1 MLIRKLREK
10 DLPQLAKLYAQFWNE
25 ESDVSKMKESL
36 DLIEK
41 ERNHIILV
49 AEEDGTLLGS
59 VMGVVCRELYGDCKP
74 FMVIENMIVNKTSR
88 GKGIGTK
95 LIAELEALAKKR
107 ECTQMILV
115 TEKNR
120 ADACGFYESYGF
132 QTDTTGYK
140 KKCK

>member
-10 DLPQLAKLYAQFWNE
+10 DLSQLAKLYAQFWNE

-41 ERNHIILV
+41 EGNHIILV
-49 AEEDGTLLGS
+49 AEEDGSLLGS
-59 VMGVVCRELYGDCKP
+59 VMGVVCRELYGACKP
-74 FMVIENMIVNKTSR
+74 FLAIENMIVNKTSR

-95 LIAELEALAKKR
+95 LIAELEALAKER

-120 ADACGFYESYGF
+120 TDACGYYESYGF